1 MLGPTK
7 GLRWRAHTLRTLGPP
22 GPTIVTPSARSLSG
36 LKGLLTSS
44 TAPLNGRET
53 DHLGA
58 TRFAIPI
65 ATNLL
70 DTDLGIATLE
80 DPELTCVP
88 RNAGKHEG
96 IRVAFYSDVRKAT
109 GEVYRVHPALS
120 LKGGARRLVC
130 ISHIYTRPRTT
141 CGRGIPCPI

>member
-7 GLRWRAHTLRTLGPP
+7 GLRWRAHTLRTLGRP
-22 GPTIVTPSARSLSG
+22 GPTILTPSARSLSG
-36 LKGLLTSS
+36 LQWLLTPSA
-44 TAPLNGRET
+44 APLNGREV

-58 TRFAIPI
+58 TRFAIPV

-80 DPELTCVP
+80 VPELTCVP

-109 GEVYRVHPALS
+109 GGVYRVHPALS
-120 LKGGARRLVC
+120 LKSGARRLVC
-130 ISHIYTRPRTT
+130 INHTHTRPRAT
-141 CGRGIPCPI
+141 CGRGVPCPI